1 MCIIEKLDLTRFQFI
16 KIGTLFAYILVKG
29 TISPKNRKETFF
41 KTSMDIK
48 LLRIDDRLIHGQ
60 VAITWAKDTR
70 ISRIIVVSDEVAANP
85 IQKALLS
92 QAAPPDVKANVVTLK
107 KLIEVYFHPL
117 FMNVKVMLLFTNPSD
132 VVTAYENGVYFNTVN
147 IGGMKFTDGKQMVTH
162 FISVDQTDIDA
173 FKTLDKQDIEL
184 EIRKVPSDRK
194 QLLMDVLK
202 KGNYL

>member
-1 MCIIEKLDLTRFQFI
+1 
-16 KIGTLFAYILVKG
+16 
-29 TISPKNRKETFF
+29 
-41 KTSMDIK
+41 MDIK

-92 QAAPPDVKANVVTLK
+92 QAAPPDVKANVVTLD
-107 KLIEVYFHPL
+107 KLIEVYFHPI
-117 FMNVKVMLLFTNPSD
+117 FMSVKVMLLFTNPSD
-132 VVTAYENGVYFNTVN
+132 VVTAYKNGVYFNTVN

>member
-1 MCIIEKLDLTRFQFI
+1 MCIIEKLDLTHFQFTEV
-16 KIGTLFAYILVKG
+16 GTLFAYRLVKG

-92 QAAPPDVKANVVTLK
+92 QAAPPDVKANVVTLD

>member
-1 MCIIEKLDLTRFQFI
+1 
-16 KIGTLFAYILVKG
+16 
-29 TISPKNRKETFF
+29 
-41 KTSMDIK
+41 MDIK

-92 QAAPPDVKANVVTLK
+92 QAAPPDVKANVVTLD
-107 KLIEVYFHPL
+107 KLIEVYFHPI

-132 VVTAYENGVYFNTVN
+132 VVTAYKNGVYFNTVN

-184 EIRKVPSDRK
+184 EIRRVPSDRK

>member
-1 MCIIEKLDLTRFQFI
+1 
-16 KIGTLFAYILVKG
+16 
-29 TISPKNRKETFF
+29 
-41 KTSMDIK
+41 MDIK